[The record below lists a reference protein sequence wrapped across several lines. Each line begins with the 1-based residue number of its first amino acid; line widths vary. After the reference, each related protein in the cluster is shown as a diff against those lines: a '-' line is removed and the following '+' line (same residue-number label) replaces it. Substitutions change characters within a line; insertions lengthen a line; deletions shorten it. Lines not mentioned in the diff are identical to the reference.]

1 MPEAKIGIYVGV
13 KAEIERERRL
23 RTELSNTGK
32 HSRGGKTK
40 QENEIKQ
47 VRSGRE
53 KGRPIQG
60 ESFEGSQARRFCHGQ
75 STWV

>member
-13 KAEIERERRL
+13 KAEIERESRL
-23 RTELSNTGK
+23 RTKLSNTGK

-47 VRSGRE
+47 VRSGGE
-53 KGRPIQG
+53 NGRPIQE
-60 ESFEGSQARRFCHGQ
+60 ESFVGSQAGRRF
-75 STWV
+75 